1 MATFGT
7 LGVIPTHGSG
17 AHKLSTHEFRA
28 GEVSA
33 KNQQKNNGANQG
45 RSESLPRRP
54 SRRAC

>member
-17 AHKLSTHEFRA
+17 ADKLSTNELRA

-33 KNQQKNNGANQG
+33 KNQQQNKGVNQG

-54 SRRAC
+54 SRSAC